1 MSLNAPLPIAG
12 PFTLGTVQLGTVY
25 GLGAVQ
31 PSTVDGGAQ
40 ANSRRRIGRR
50 DRLARHGAGLW
61 RIRKANRPLAWWAQA
76 VFHIV
81 TKIRSLAAVDDA
93 DAAAATKTSLAES
106 FKSLGISSVDICL
119 THRPDD
125 LLRMPVA
132 QALRQAKASGSI
144 SQFGGSA
151 YTREEAAALLQ
162 VEGIGALQIPM
173 SVVNP
178 EFRDGEFLAQARDR
192 GVTVFVRS
200 VFLQGALLM
209 EHAQLPPH
217 LEPLRPTIT
226 KLRVVADEAKVTL
239 LTLLM
244 GAVRG
249 VTGVSSLVFGVDLVE
264 HLRDFVSAAGTP
276 ALDQSFVDAAFKA
289 GRGLPDAVTDPRLWL
304 RRG

>member
-40 ANSRRRIGRR
+40 AILDAASDAGIVWLDTARAYGKSEKQIGHW
-50 DRLARHGAGLW
+50 LGGH
-61 RIRKANRPLAWWAQA
+61 KP

-226 KLRVVADEAKVTL
+226 KLRAVADEAKVTL

-249 VTGVSSLVFGVDLVE
+249 VTGVSSLVLGVDSVE
-264 HLRDFVSAAGTP
+264 HLRDLVSAAGTP